1 MRYSRTLGFGRTVR
15 RATLAL
21 AVVICIASCGETA
34 QKASPVTTAEPTV
47 SATMAAGGSMSDE
60 AVQAALDPLWPA
72 FNEAVDETG
81 DFSAMTEG
89 QRAVAFVWVLSGSVD
104 NGGFASWIESIG
116 HRTPEAKAAVAY
128 LGASEYV
135 ALLDQATRLYPT
147 FAATDPD
154 ERLSAS
160 DQWTDE
166 DEAQLEALDQ
176 TFYALSEK
184 RDLVRHYAAAYV
196 TAHPDEFPN

>member
-1 MRYSRTLGFGRTVR
+1 
-15 RATLAL
+15 
-21 AVVICIASCGETA
+21 
-34 QKASPVTTAEPTV
+34 
-47 SATMAAGGSMSDE
+47 
-60 AVQAALDPLWPA
+60 
-72 FNEAVDETG
+72 
-81 DFSAMTEG
+81 MTEG
-89 QRAVAFVWVLSGSVD
+89 QRAVAFAWVLSGLVD

-116 HRTPEAKAAVAY
+116 HRTPEAKAALAY

-135 ALLDQATRLYPT
+135 PLLDQATRLYPT
-147 FAATDPD
+147 FAAIDPD

-176 TFYALSEK
+176 SFYAPSEK

-196 TAHPDEFPN
+196 AHTQTSSSTIEGNVSLSRHPGDIPASVPLLLGARS